1 MKKHVSVAS
10 ADIVRAFARR
20 AGRPSSSPGAGFLPS
35 QDGLGRDPA
44 LNYNLSMQLVA
55 LRYFVAVADHS
66 SFNAAAERLGV
77 STSTL
82 TRSVSTLEDDLG
94 LTLFE
99 RSRRGVQLVQ
109 SALPVL
115 EETKKMLASLDAIAS
130 AADGAARGTK
140 GELRLG
146 VRSPP
151 LGEPLRGM
159 LAQSR
164 KDHPGVRFIVH
175 KLSDHDL
182 LVDLVARR
190 IDVAL
195 APSFAPWPQI
205 VMEPLYRERMVAAV
219 PQDNAL
225 ARRDT
230 LKWTDLH
237 RETVFVQEWA
247 QSHAMREFY
256 ASMMGIGLPLQSV
269 PAGKQTVFSLV
280 SAGFGVTLA
289 QQSQAEASFPGV
301 VFKPVDETNARVEF
315 CLAWS
320 PQSECAVIGR
330 FLASMRESAA
340 RRGAGASVIQRKPR

>member
-20 AGRPSSSPGAGFLPS
+20 AGRPSSSPGAGFPPS

-66 SFNAAAERLGV
+66 SFNAVAERLGV

-159 LAQSR
+159 LAQWR
-164 KDHPGVRFIVH
+164 KDHPACGSSSINS
-175 KLSDHDL
+175 LTMTSWSTWS
-182 LVDLVARR
+182 
-190 IDVAL
+190 
-195 APSFAPWPQI
+195 PG
-205 VMEPLYRERMVAAV
+205 
-219 PQDNAL
+219 
-225 ARRDT
+225 
-230 LKWTDLH
+230 
-237 RETVFVQEWA
+237 
-247 QSHAMREFY
+247 
-256 ASMMGIGLPLQSV
+256 ASMWRSH
-269 PAGKQTVFSLV
+269 PASRLGPKS
-280 SAGFGVTLA
+280 
-289 QQSQAEASFPGV
+289 
-301 VFKPVDETNARVEF
+301 
-315 CLAWS
+315 
-320 PQSECAVIGR
+320 
-330 FLASMRESAA
+330 
-340 RRGAGASVIQRKPR
+340 